1 MKPHR
6 RRLNWV
12 RVTRDPAVAEAHERS
27 AEASDAWTL
36 ALIEALR
43 SQPDLAP
50 PIRIARRP
58 GPPEQPALPM
68 ELDAAS

>member
-1 MKPHR
+1 
-6 RRLNWV
+6 V

-27 AEASDAWTL
+27 VDASAAWTL

-43 SQPDLAP
+43 AQPDRPPPMPLARP
-50 PIRIARRP
+50 PS
-58 GPPEQPALPM
+58 PPVQFALPF

>member
-27 AEASDAWTL
+27 VDASAAWTL

-43 SQPDLAP
+43 TQPDFPP
-50 PIRIARRP
+50 PILLGRP
-58 GPPEQPALPM
+58 SSKPVQPTLPF